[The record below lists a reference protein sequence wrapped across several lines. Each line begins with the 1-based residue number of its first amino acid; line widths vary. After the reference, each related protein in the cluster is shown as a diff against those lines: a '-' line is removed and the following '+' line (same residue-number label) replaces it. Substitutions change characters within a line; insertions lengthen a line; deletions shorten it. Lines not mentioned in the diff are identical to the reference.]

1 MTDYI
6 FSAQVIAT
14 DKNAGNML
22 ANMAAPY
29 PSQNAE
35 IGTFDDSRKCSP
47 EAWYAT
53 IPCKAS
59 LKGVIDAMN
68 ADADYSDVRLAFLR
82 DRGLTEEQWTLA
94 KTVLIASVYQYIID
108 GEIQADPEALN
119 KLASANGYTILG
131 AVEDV

>member
-6 FSAQVIAT
+6 FSAQVITT
-14 DKNAGNML
+14 DKNAGNLL
-22 ANMAAPY
+22 ANIAAPY

-59 LKGVIDAMN
+59 LKGVIDALN
-68 ADADYSDVRLAFLR
+68 EDADYSDERLAFLR
-82 DRGLTEEQWTLA
+82 ERGLTSDQWALA
-94 KTVLIASVYQYIID
+94 KAILVASVYRYIVD
-108 GEIQADPEALN
+108 GQIQADPEALSN
-119 KLASANGYTILG
+119 LAATHGYTILEPP
-131 AVEDV
+131 AE